1 MQTALN
7 AKKIPIFYTRRT
19 YFIHIAAAS
28 FTLCIIF
35 ALFIAKYSMK
45 LFYLKP
51 SLIFLAILLSCLCP
65 ASAQTDSYMNYFV
78 QMGAVATDGS
88 NAPYWLTANRQ
99 GMVSTE
105 KSSQYGRYGLEYGG
119 RFKNDKMG
127 YKIVGDIVTAHN
139 NNADFFVQQLYG
151 EVSWRWLTLGIGS
164 KERFSETRVHH
175 TEFSGTDIMKNR
187 VNSLFPTLGYNR
199 LTMLSS
205 GGMTYS
211 GNSRPIPQAR
221 LEIPEY
227 TPFPWTKGW
236 LKIRGHIAYGRF
248 TDDNFQERFTR
259 GNDITVYGKN
269 ILYHSKAGFVEIGKA
284 EKFPL
289 LFEGGLEMY
298 SQFGGDLYTHGDG
311 LIVSMPA
318 TLSDYWKAFIPLSGS
333 DDTPEV
339 EQTNISGNMVGS
351 WHAAFTIPTKSM
363 DIRIYGEHL
372 FEDFSQ
378 LFFFEYQSDRHGKR
392 NIIYYPWKDMLYGIR
407 ITNKSGTLPF
417 ISAVQYEYLT
427 TKDQSGALYNDP
439 DDYFSEQM
447 DGVDNY
453 YNHGF
458 YPGWHHWG
466 MGMGNP
472 LVISPSYNSNSS
484 LKFRSNRLIAHN
496 AGINGTLESLRLPI
510 AYRLQYTYS
519 ENWGTYTNPLEEK
532 KYSTSLLGEFTYAP
546 KGSSWLGSISVAYDR
561 SSLIGNNLGAMFT
574 ISKVGEIFRK

>member
-1 MQTALN
+1 
-7 AKKIPIFYTRRT
+7 
-19 YFIHIAAAS
+19 
-28 FTLCIIF
+28 
-35 ALFIAKYSMK
+35 
-45 LFYLKP
+45 
-51 SLIFLAILLSCLCP
+51 
-65 ASAQTDSYMNYFV
+65 MNYFA
-78 QMGAVATDGS
+78 QLSTIATDGDK
-88 NAPYWLTANRQ
+88 APFWLTANRQ
-99 GMVSTE
+99 GITSAN
-105 KSSQYGRYGLEYGG
+105 KNSYHGRYGIEYGG
-119 RFKNDKMG
+119 RFINNKFG
-127 YKIVGDIVTAHN
+127 YKFSGDIVTAHN

-151 EVSWRWLTLGIGS
+151 EISWQWLTLSVGS
-164 KERFSETRVHH
+164 KERFSETRIHQMQF
-175 TEFSGTDIMKNR
+175 TGSSINANS
-187 VNSLFPTLGYNR
+187 VNNLFPNLGYNQ

-211 GNSRPIPQAR
+211 GNSRPIPQIR

-227 TPFPWTKGW
+227 IPFPWTKGW

-248 TDDNFQERFTR
+248 TDDNFQEKFTE
-259 GNDITVYGKN
+259 GNDITIYGKN
-269 ILYHSKAGFVEIGKA
+269 ILYHSKAGFIEIGKA

-298 SQFGGDLYTHGDG
+298 TQFGGDLYTHGEG
-311 LIVSMPA
+311 LKVSMPT
-318 TLSDYWKAFIPLSGS
+318 TLSDYWRAFIPLGGS

-339 EQTNISGNMVGS
+339 EQTNISGNMIGS
-351 WHAAFTIPTKSM
+351 WHAAFTVPTKNM
-363 DIRIYGEHL
+363 DIKVYGEHM

-392 NIIYYPWKDMLYGIR
+392 NVIYYPWRDMLYGIR
-407 ITNKSGTLPF
+407 ITNKSDILPF
-417 ISAVQYEYLT
+417 ISAIQYEYLT

-439 DDYFSEQM
+439 DNYFSEQM

-472 LVISPSYNSNSS
+472 LVISPAYNSNGS

-496 AGINGTLESLRLPI
+496 AGINGTLENLRLPL

-532 KYSTSLLGEFTYAP
+532 KHSTSLLGEFIYAP
-546 KGSSWLGSISVAYDR
+546 KGSSWLGSIAVAYDK
-561 SSLIGNNLGAMFT
+561 SDFIGNNLGVMFT